1 MYTAWLRV
9 CMCWGG
15 QYGDVHCMVEC
26 VLGVSVVM
34 YTAWLSVC
42 VGGQCGDVHCMVECV
57 CWGQCGDVHCMVE
70 SVCWGSV
77 WQCTLHG

>member
-1 MYTAWLRV
+1 M
-9 CMCWGG
+9 
-15 QYGDVHCMVEC
+15 C

-57 CWGQCGDVHCMVE
+57 FRVSVVMYTAWLSVC
-70 SVCWGSV
+70 VCWGSV
-77 WQCTLHG
+77 W